1 MVEASKDSGKHCL
14 RPRTKQYICEK
25 SWMLLLFPPFHIHVI
40 FFLIQLL
47 MDILHSKQVTIPTHS
62 LRPEGAENITFGSQ
76 VSDLQSGPSM
86 MSWVD
91 PHPFNRVDPH
101 PFNWVDPHPFDLRVW
116 IDSGHHWQSGLYY
129 VVRCIRCMSSHLAKH
144 SAISYTA
151 AKIRLI
157 LGPSVAF
164 PSFAYRTVFKVYW
177 KFCNFF

>member
-101 PFNWVDPHPFDLRVW
+101 PFNWVDPHPFDLWVW
-116 IDSGHHWQSGLYY
+116 IDWGHHWRSGLYVTTTHPHWPPKDPY
-129 VVRCIRCMSSHLAKH
+129 QKRTNAIH
-144 SAISYTA
+144 SACVNKLWGGPQWKLDKEF
-151 AKIRLI
+151 KINSS
-157 LGPSVAF
+157 P
-164 PSFAYRTVFKVYW
+164 YET
-177 KFCNFF
+177 NFW